1 MTEMKEKKKKSIT
14 GEQLSLLEKTGFKEH
29 AAEFFTE
36 MQVYQAG
43 IREIRT
49 KLEILDEEF
58 RIHHDHNPIH
68 HIESRLKSPQ
78 SIIQK
83 LVRRGL
89 EVNIESMRSEL
100 YDVAGVRV
108 IVQYLDDVERVA
120 SLLLTQDDITLIKR
134 SDYVT
139 NPKKSGYRSLH
150 LVVEVPVFLAE
161 GKKRVPVEIQIR
173 SIAMDFWAS
182 LEHRLKYKQS
192 EEVPLEIRER
202 LRDCA
207 ERIAAIDR
215 EMQEIYRIIM
225 EEGDL

>member
-1 MTEMKEKKKKSIT
+1 
-14 GEQLSLLEKTGFKEH
+14 
-29 AAEFFTE
+29 

-139 NPKKSGYRSLH
+139 NPKESGYRSLH

-207 ERIAAIDR
+207 ERIAVIDR

-225 EEGDL
+225 EEGTL

>member
-1 MTEMKEKKKKSIT
+1 
-14 GEQLSLLEKTGFKEH
+14 
-29 AAEFFTE
+29 

-58 RIHHDHNPIH
+58 RVYHDHNPIH

-83 LVRRGL
+83 LIRRGAP
-89 EVNIESMRSEL
+89 VNIESMRSEL

-120 SLLLTQDDITLIKR
+120 SQLLGQDDVKLIVR
-134 SDYVT
+134 RDYVST
-139 NPKKSGYRSLH
+139 PKESGYRSLH
-150 LVVEVPVFLAE
+150 LVVEVPVFLST
-161 GKKRVPVEIQIR
+161 GKRKVPVEIQIR

-192 EEVPLEIRER
+192 EEVPSEIRER

-207 ERIAAIDR
+207 E
-215 EMQEIYRIIM
+215 
-225 EEGDL
+225 

>member
-1 MTEMKEKKKKSIT
+1 MTEMKEKQKKHYT
-14 GEQLSLLEKTGFKEH
+14 GEQLSLLEKTGFKEY
-29 AAEFFTE
+29 AAEFLTD

-58 RIHHDHNPIH
+58 RVYHDHNPIH

-83 LVRRGL
+83 LIRRGAP
-89 EVNIESMRSEL
+89 VNIESMRSEL

-120 SLLLTQDDITLIKR
+120 SLLLGQDDVKLIVR
-134 SDYVT
+134 RDYVST
-139 NPKKSGYRSLH
+139 PKESGYRSLH
-150 LVVEVPVFLAE
+150 LVVEVPVFLST
-161 GKKRVPVEIQIR
+161 GKRKVPVEIQIR

-192 EEVPLEIRER
+192 EEVPSEIRER

-207 ERIAAIDR
+207 ERIAGIDQ

-225 EEGDL
+225 EEDQ